1 MLTTETLAREAW
13 RGYQCNTFPEG
24 SWVSEGD
31 MLRTVAEAAR
41 IDLITRRQYRHFAL
55 ELEWR
60 VASGGNSG
68 VIYRVSEA
76 PCRTPG
82 RAVWKCNCSTMPTIR
97 MVRYRRPPPGRSM
110 D

>member
-1 MLTTETLAREAW
+1 MQAPDALTREAW
-13 RGYQCNTFPEG
+13 RGYQCDIFPDS

-41 IDLITRRQYRHFAL
+41 LDLITRQQYRHFAL

-68 VIYRVSEA
+68 ILYRVS
-76 PCRTPG
+76 
-82 RAVWKCNCSTMPTIR
+82 
-97 MVRYRRPPPGRSM
+97 
-110 D
+110 

>member
-1 MLTTETLAREAW
+1 MESAVPISVHIMAVTYYVTLQGWLVREDSMQTTEALTREAW
-13 RGYQCNTFPEG
+13 RGYQCGTFPEG

-31 MLRTVAEAAR
+31 MLRTVAEATC
-41 IDLITRRQYRHFAL
+41 IDLITRHQYRHFTL

-76 PCRTPG
+76 LPH
-82 RAVWKCNCSTMPTIR
+82 A
-97 MVRYRRPPPGRSM
+97 
-110 D
+110 